1 MNTFL
6 LINPLSGSY
15 SPSLRSRLLSQLNT
29 AGITPTVMTVTGPQ
43 DAGSVCAEIEAASYN
58 PLVIVAG
65 GDGTVNAVV
74 NALQPRR
81 STLAILPTGTAN
93 VLAHELGI
101 VNVADGI
108 NRIAAGK
115 SKPLAVG
122 VVESSDGSVR
132 RFILM
137 AGIGLDGSIVKGVR
151 TWEKR
156 ALKKG
161 AYLLSALRCLIA
173 WDHSR
178 FILRANGQ
186 TLECHSV
193 IIANAARY
201 GGNFIL
207 VPTAD
212 LSQPLL
218 ELFCI
223 TQTSRRSYLK
233 ILMSTLRGRPEQ
245 REDVIRLR
253 TTHIELQGNRAIQLD
268 GDYYGQAPGRISTIA
283 DFARIIV

>member
-15 SPSLRSRLLSQLNT
+15 SPTLRSRLQAQLSA
-29 AGITPTVMTVTGPQ
+29 AGIAPKVMTVTGPQ
-43 DAGSVCAEIEAASYN
+43 DAVTVCSEIETSSDN
-58 PLVIVAG
+58 PLIIVAG
-65 GDGTVNAVV
+65 GDGTINAVV
-74 NALQPRR
+74 NALQPGFA
-81 STLAILPTGTAN
+81 TLAILPIGTAN

-101 VNVADGI
+101 SSVSDGI
-108 NRIAAGK
+108 RRIAAGH
-115 SKPLAVG
+115 SEPLAVG
-122 VVESSDGSVR
+122 VIAPAEGSVS

-156 ALKKG
+156 TLKKG
-161 AYLLSALRCLIA
+161 AYLLSALRCLIS
-173 WDHSR
+173 WDRSR
-178 FILRANGQ
+178 FVLRADEHE
-186 TLECHSV
+186 LECHSV
-193 IIANAARY
+193 IISNAARY

-207 VPTAD
+207 FPDAD

-223 TQTSRRSYLK
+223 TSTSRWSYLM
-233 ILMSTLRGRPEQ
+233 IMLASLAGCTCR
-245 REDVIRLR
+245 REDVTRLCAAQ
-253 TTHIELQGNRAIQLD
+253 IELHGTCPIQLD
-268 GDYYGQAPGRISTIA
+268 GDYYGQAPVRVSTIA

>member
-15 SPSLRSRLLSQLNT
+15 SPSLRSRLLAQLSR
-29 AGITPTVMTVTGPQ
+29 AGITPNVLTVTGPQ
-43 DAGSVCAEIEAASYN
+43 DAGAVCSEIENGSDN

-132 RFILM
+132 RFVLM
-137 AGIGLDGSIVKGVR
+137 AGIGLDGSIVKEVR

-178 FILRANGQ
+178 FILRADGRE
-186 TLECHSV
+186 LECHSV
-193 IIANAARY
+193 IIGNAARY
-201 GGNFIL
+201 GGNFRL
-207 VPTAD
+207 MPDAD

-223 TQTSRRSYLK
+223 IQTSRRSYLK
-233 ILMSTLRGRPEQ
+233 ILVNTLLGRPEH
-245 REDVIRLR
+245 RDDVVRLR
-253 TTHIELQGNRAIQLD
+253 TTHIELQGNRSIQLD
-268 GDYYGQAPGRISTIA
+268 GDYYGQAPCTIRVID
-283 DFARIIV
+283 DFARIIA